1 MTQDA
6 SCPAVAARQQTRS
19 ARHLFDG
26 VIPVPILQRST
37 RYRAVKLTI
46 VMLALIGKLAAVDA
60 QTSSNG
66 PAGAIA
72 PSSSK
77 HDPGKLPRA
86 KRSLPPHSTRRAP
99 AEERGTRCPPYSAYV
114 VCK

>member
-1 MTQDA
+1 M
-6 SCPAVAARQQTRS
+6 
-19 ARHLFDG
+19 
-26 VIPVPILQRST
+26 
-37 RYRAVKLTI
+37 LTI
-46 VMLALIGKLAAVDA
+46 IMLALIGKLAAVDA

-86 KRSLPPHSTRRAP
+86 KRSLPPPHSTRHAP
-99 AEERGTRCPPYSAYV
+99 AEGRSTRCPPYSAYV